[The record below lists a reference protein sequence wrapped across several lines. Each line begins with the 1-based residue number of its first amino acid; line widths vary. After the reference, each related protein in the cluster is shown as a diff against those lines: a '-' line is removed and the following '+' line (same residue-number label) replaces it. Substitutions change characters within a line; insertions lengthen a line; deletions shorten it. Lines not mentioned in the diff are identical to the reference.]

1 LIVILA
7 LLAALAGCGDDEPA
21 ATTSARPPDRPA
33 KPPEGWKTV
42 VNEKAQVSIA
52 APRRWRVTERARA
65 TLIRSPDRTVAVTLV
80 ADRSPAGAETPA
92 ADYARDTLTSL
103 PNFEGSVAA
112 DPRRVRGSPY
122 PSAQVEGRGRLPRA
136 KAEQLITV
144 AAFHRARRD
153 VTYAVVAFRQIQT
166 PGSTVERMLGTVR
179 GG

>member
-1 LIVILA
+1 M
-7 LLAALAGCGDDEPA
+7 
-21 ATTSARPPDRPA
+21 
-33 KPPEGWKTV
+33 
-42 VNEKAQVSIA
+42 SIA
-52 APRRWRVTERARA
+52 APRRWRVTERSRA

-112 DPRRVRGSPY
+112 EPQRVRGSPY
-122 PSAQVEGRGRLPRA
+122 ASAQVQGRGRLPKA

-144 AAFHRARRD
+144 AAFHRARRE
-153 VTYAVVAFRQIQT
+153 VTYAVVAFRQNQT
-166 PGSTVERMLGTVR
+166 PGSTLERMLASVR

>member
-1 LIVILA
+1 V
-7 LLAALAGCGDDEPA
+7 LLFTLAGCGGDEPA
-21 ATTSARPPDRPA
+21 ATSSTQPPDRPA
-33 KPPEGWKTV
+33 EPPPGWKTV
-42 VNEKAQVSIA
+42 FNDKARVSMA
-52 APRRWRVTERARA
+52 APRGWRVTERKKA
-65 TLIRSPDRTVAVTLV
+65 TLIRSPDRTIAVTLV
-80 ADRSPAGAETPA
+80 ADRSPAGADTPA
-92 ADYARDTLTSL
+92 ADYARDTLTQL

-144 AAFHRARRD
+144 AAFHRARRE

-166 PGSTVERMLGTVR
+166 PGSTVERMLATVR